1 MPIVLVFQ
9 AMSHGDQPPTAVDA
23 DLREPLARSGWT
35 VVRDVRD
42 PAECERLLQGLGS
55 LLPQYGG
62 KLRHSVRFHPGF
74 DDVQYSQ
81 SANAITPH
89 TEAPGRNPPPR
100 YIALHCHRQ
109 ARCGGGQTTLADG
122 YEFLRLLPE
131 DLRDE
136 AGTRTI
142 RFDLATGADEDA
154 IAAPLVSRRDGE
166 VLLRYSYN
174 VMRDGSLEGPAR
186 NSDNGDDLNGID
198 FFERELCR
206 RGIEFSRRYGMP
218 VLVPDE
224 ALLVIDNWR
233 MLHSRPAYTDRNRHL
248 TRYWVG

>member
-1 MPIVLVFQ
+1 
-9 AMSHGDQPPTAVDA
+9 MSDGDQPPTAIDA
-23 DLREPLARSGWT
+23 ELRELLARSGWT
-35 VVRDVRD
+35 VVPGVRD
-42 PAECERLLQGLGS
+42 RAECERVLHRLGS

-74 DDVQYSQ
+74 DDIQYSQ

-109 ARCGGGQTTLADG
+109 ARCGGGQTMLADG

-136 AGTRTI
+136 AAKRTI
-142 RFDLATGADEDA
+142 RFDLAAGAEEDA
-154 IAAPLVSRRDGE
+154 IAAPLVSRRHGE
-166 VLLRYSYN
+166 VVLRYSYN

-186 NSDNGDDLNGID
+186 NGDDLDGID
-198 FFERELCR
+198 FFEREFCR
-206 RGIEFSRRYGMP
+206 RGIEFSRRRGTL
-218 VLVPDE
+218 VLVPDH

-233 MLHSRPAYTDRNRHL
+233 MLHSRPAYRDRNRHL

>member
-1 MPIVLVFQ
+1 
-9 AMSHGDQPPTAVDA
+9 
-23 DLREPLARSGWT
+23 
-35 VVRDVRD
+35 VVPDVPDR
-42 PAECERLLQGLGS
+42 AECERLLRGLGS

-74 DDVQYSQ
+74 DDIQYSQ

-89 TEAPGRNPPPR
+89 TEAPGQDPPPR

-122 YEFLRLLPE
+122 YEFLRSLPV

-136 AGTRTI
+136 AAKRTI
-142 RFDLATGADEDA
+142 RFDLAAGAEEA
-154 IAAPLVSRRDGE
+154 KAAPLVSFHDGT

-186 NSDNGDDLNGID
+186 TGDDLDGID

-206 RGIEFSRRYGMP
+206 RGVEFSRRHGTP
-218 VLVPDE
+218 VLVPDQ
-224 ALLVIDNWR
+224 ALLVVDNWR
-233 MLHSRPAYTDRNRHL
+233 MLHSRPAYSDRDRHL